1 MICFNLSKCSNLLFA
16 LNPKL
21 SQCNILSEHVQR
33 VRHSALAPEAQ
44 PNEEQ
49 RRNRG
54 VLAPAGA
61 RHGHWGATLEGNTG
75 GQRWGA
81 TLWPAGGA
89 SEEVDRA
96 LAWRRASEE
105 MRRTLGWRRG

>member
-1 MICFNLSKCSNLLFA
+1 MRKVEYRLYSLKVEIMICFNLSKCSNLLFA

-61 RHGHWGATLEGNTG
+61 RHGHGDAVEGDNAHEEGHDQG
-75 GQRWGA
+75 GKFACIQSIQ
-81 TLWPAGGA
+81 T
-89 SEEVDRA
+89 
-96 LAWRRASEE
+96 
-105 MRRTLGWRRG
+105 